1 MKQTV
6 ISGNE
11 YEDIKDY
18 RFAVLKKLQKREAV
32 DYLKKCG
39 YNAVIADGMPTV
51 VAPEREYNQQYVKK
65 VKELLKGIEYEG
77 SWSVKTLY

>member
-11 YEDIKDY
+11 YEGIKDY
-18 RFAVLKKLQKREAV
+18 RFAVLKKLQKREVV

-39 YNAVIADGMPTV
+39 YNAVIEDGIPTV
-51 VAPEREYNQQYVKK
+51 IAPEREYNQQYIRKVKK
-65 VKELLKGIEYEG
+65 LLEGIEYEG
-77 SWSVKTLY
+77 RWSVKTLY